1 MRTGNKKDERYS
13 RKRKIM
19 RNRGRER
26 NMRAEKE
33 GRKEEREGEK
43 DKLRAGDMS
52 KDREENK

>member
-1 MRTGNKKDERYS
+1 
-13 RKRKIM
+13 M